1 VLTFVILFGGLMV
14 VGIVALA
21 FLVRRLDVRGAR
33 RATASLRYEPT
44 LEDELEALV
53 AASARRRERADA

>member
-1 VLTFVILFGGLMV
+1 MLTFVILFGGLMV

-21 FLVRRLDVRGAR
+21 LLVRHLDIRGAR
-33 RATASLRYEPT
+33 RATPALRYEPT

-53 AASARRRERADA
+53 AANARRRERADA